1 MAADGSIII
10 ETILDDKNAQKELT
24 KLNNRVKTLNNQIYT
39 NQRMKMPLVEQ
50 SKQVAANLDT
60 AKAAL
65 EKMKAASTGTYT
77 AEQIARQAETVK
89 SLQKQWD
96 GIQSRVESYDRSIRT
111 ATEKLN
117 IAKEQAGEIQQHM
130 AAAGVDTEKMAN
142 ATAKA
147 KKHAQGFATQLKY
160 AMSSMILYGGL
171 FQIFSSLT
179 QWLGKVIKVNDE
191 ASAAVARLKGAL
203 LTLAQPLLNVIIP
216 AFTAFVN
223 VLARIVSAIAS
234 VVSALFGTTVEASAE
249 AAENLYNEA
258 NAVEGVGSAAKKAS
272 KSLAS
277 FDEINQLSGSEAS
290 AGGGVG
296 GGASEGIKPIFEDF
310 STEEYKQKIDE
321 LTVYVSGALLALGA
335 LLAFSGINIPLG
347 LALMA
352 AGAVGL
358 VSIIAENWG
367 ALDGPLQT
375 AITSVL
381 VILGTAA
388 LVIGAVLAL
397 SGINIPLGL
406 GLMAVGAASLVSAAA
421 INWGAMDAEMKNV
434 ITGILE
440 IVSGTLL
447 VLGAV
452 LTFSGANI
460 PLGIGLLIAGA
471 AAFAAA
477 IALNWDST
485 TISVKQVVTDILF
498 LVGTAF
504 LVIGAVLAFSGA
516 NLPLGIGLML
526 AGAVSLGTV
535 AALNWDTIQSALQ
548 GPMGAVVAA
557 VSAALLVLGAV
568 FTFSGVNLPLGIGL
582 MVAGAVG
589 LATTVAVNWEAI
601 QTAMQGPIGVVTAI
615 VSGAL
620 LVLGAVLLFTGA
632 GIPLG
637 LGLIAAG
644 AAGLVLAIAPNW
656 DFIQSAISEAW
667 GSFISWWDAGP
678 AKFFTL
684 DYWADLGANMLN
696 GLLDGLKSI
705 WDNVTSWVSDKV
717 GWITGQF
724 TDAKNSAPTTS
735 ANSASAR
742 MPNAISTKNIPAL
755 ARGAVIPPN
764 REFLAVLGDQK
775 SGTNIETPLPT
786 MVQAFKQALAES
798 GYAQGRGEAVLEI
811 DGQRFGRLI
820 YKLGQ
825 RESIRVGASLVEV

>member
-290 AGGGVG
+290 AGGGGG

-786 MVQAFKQALAES
+786 MVQAFKRALAES